1 MRKSVMASIA
11 NNFILNTDSYK
22 ASHYLQYPDGTQQ
35 VYSYIESRGGEYD
48 KLVFFGLQA
57 FIKEYLEG
65 PIITAEMI
73 DQAEKFWTN
82 HGEPFN
88 REGWEYILKE
98 HGGKLPI
105 RIDAVK
111 EGTVVPVK
119 NILVSVINTDPKCFW
134 LTSYVETALLR
145 AIWYPTTV
153 ATVSWRIKRII
164 KNALLQTADNTD
176 GLAFKLHDFGAR
188 GVSSLESAALG
199 GAAHLINFMGSDTV
213 SGVQAA
219 MVYYGV
225 ESGMAAFSI
234 PAAEH
239 STMTILGREGEIEQ
253 MSRMIDKFAKP
264 GALFAVVSDSY
275 DIMTA
280 CKTWGTVF
288 KDRLIASGSML
299 IVRPD
304 SGHPETV
311 SVQVLHELDKYFGS
325 TVNSKGYKVL
335 NNVRMIYGDGINEV
349 SIRGILLGATMA
361 GYSADNIAFGMGGAL
376 LQHMNRDTCRFAMKA
391 SAALINGEFVDVY
404 KDPVTDSGKASKR
417 GMMGL
422 YKSRLTGEFSTIRND
437 GGRVVDSEYIPLM
450 ETVFVNGELVRNQT
464 FDEVRALS
472 NQ

>member
-1 MRKSVMASIA
+1 MRKNTMASIA
-11 NNFILNTDSYK
+11 SNFILNTDSYK
-22 ASHYLQYPDGTQQ
+22 ASHYLQYPDGTEK

-65 PIITAEMI
+65 PVITGAMI
-73 DQAEKFWTN
+73 DEAEEFFKA

-88 REGWEYILKE
+88 REGWDYILKT
-98 HGGKLPI
+98 HNGLLPI

-119 NILVSVINTDPKCFW
+119 NILVSVVNTDPKCFW

-153 ATVSWRIKRII
+153 ATVSWRIKQII
-164 KNALLQTADNTD
+164 KDYLMQTADNTD

-199 GAAHLINFMGSDTV
+199 GMAHLINFMGSDTV
-213 SGVQAA
+213 SGVRAA
-219 MVYYGV
+219 QMYYGV
-225 ESGMAAFSI
+225 EGGMPAFSI

-239 STMTILGREGEIEQ
+239 STMTIRGRSGEIEQ
-253 MSRMIDKFAKP
+253 MSRMVAKFAKP

-275 DIMTA
+275 DILAA

-288 KDRLIASGSML
+288 KERLINSGAML
-299 IVRPD
+299 VVRPD
-304 SGHPETV
+304 SGDPVKV
-311 SVQVLHELDKYFGS
+311 SIDVLHELDKYFGS
-325 TVNSKGYKVL
+325 TTNSKGFRVL

-349 SIRGILLGATMA
+349 TIRGILLNAKMA
-361 GYSADNIAFGMGGAL
+361 GFSADNIAFGMGGAL
-376 LQHMNRDTCRFAMKA
+376 LQHMNRDTCKFAMKA
-391 SAALINGEFVDVY
+391 SSATINGVEVEVF
-404 KDPVTDSGKASKR
+404 KDPVTDTGKASKKGR
-417 GMMGL
+417 MGL
-422 YKSRLTGEFSTIRND
+422 YKSRLTNEIWTIRND
-437 GGRVVDSEYIPLM
+437 NITVDSEWVPM
-450 ETVFVNGELVRNQT
+450 MDAVFIDGRLLRNQT
-464 FDEVRALS
+464 FDEVRAIS